1 MTQVHCTQSP
11 CPCSRPLLTCTPTGD
26 TQTFKG
32 RSGSVGSL
40 GPGAHKVLF
49 KPSEHLGWVWSL
61 ILNVI
66 LPLLPSYWGLSS
78 ALGRGVSFFGGIQHS
93 PVDGCWAE
101 ICNFG
106 VLAGED
112 ECMSFYSAILW
123 RKMSIVRREKS
134 TVRLN
139 RQLNFSQGSD
149 ADIHIFALIRLSL
162 WQFFIQSWLQL
173 QSPRGALKCKSLENS
188 ALRDPAFIVLGAL
201 GWGAPMCF
209 FL

>member
-1 MTQVHCTQSP
+1 M
-11 CPCSRPLLTCTPTGD
+11 G
-26 TQTFKG
+26 
-32 RSGSVGSL
+32 
-40 GPGAHKVLF
+40 
-49 KPSEHLGWVWSL
+49 L

-66 LPLLPSYWGLSS
+66 LPLVPSCWGFPF
-78 ALGRGVSFFGGIQHS
+78 ALGRGVSFFGGIQHA
-93 PVDGCWAE
+93 PVDGCSVASG
-101 ICNFG
+101 NFG

-162 WQFFIQSWLQL
+162 WQFFIQS
-173 QSPRGALKCKSLENS
+173 
-188 ALRDPAFIVLGAL
+188 
-201 GWGAPMCF
+201 
-209 FL
+209 